1 MRKLTGLF
9 TICLLLLPF
18 SHLFAQQNRY
28 VIDSTL
34 EIPMKDGTVLS
45 CMLLYKEGAKLPLP
59 VVLRA
64 NCYPSKSDTIRAQY
78 VADSGYAGVFVY
90 NRGKSRSGGSF
101 HPMENDAA
109 DNYEAIDWISKQS
122 WCNGK
127 IGMYGG
133 SYLGFAQWATVKNV
147 HPALKTIVPQVAVGA
162 GIDYPNP
169 GGIFLTYM
177 LQWLKYVRNNHYL
190 DDATFFNEQ
199 KWKQL
204 NSDYVLRG
212 MPFGMLDS
220 LEGSGMDTIFQRWI
234 QHPGYDQYWQQM
246 TPSKEEYARINI
258 PILTTTGFFDDDQ
271 RGAMYYYNS
280 HQQYGP
286 AAGVKEHYLFIGPFD
301 HAGGQGGRR
310 RNLIPPYQ
318 IDTVAMVDQKQ
329 LVLDWFNYTLK
340 GGPKPAFLQD
350 RIAVFAMGENKWHYF
365 PSLEKMNRDTMS
377 YYLPGRPEERMTT
390 KKRGGKKPLT
400 LSYDAADTVDDTLVI
415 YDGSS
420 SVITDAVFRKKHLL
434 TLSTPTF
441 ERDFILNGS
450 ITADL
455 RMSSGTP
462 DADIM
467 LSWWEVDS
475 EGKRWPLA
483 HTAQRL
489 SLSIDRTK
497 PVYWKENEIYEVSLK
512 ESAWICKQI
521 RKGSRIVMTIS
532 PASNIAWQKN
542 YGAAKDVSQQ
552 TLLDA
557 LMHELHF
564 YPESRIN
571 IPVM

>member
-1 MRKLTGLF
+1 MRKNPVIFLLTF
-9 TICLLLLPF
+9 LLLYSSQL
-18 SHLFAQQNRY
+18 SAQSKQY

-34 EIPMKDGTVLS
+34 EIPLKDGTVLS
-45 CMLLYKEGAKLPLP
+45 CMLLYQKGATLPLP

-64 NCYPSKSDTIRAQY
+64 NCYPSKYDTLRAQY

-101 HPMENDAA
+101 YPMENDAA
-109 DNYEAIDWISKQS
+109 DNYEAIDWISKQP

-147 HPALKTIVPQVAVGA
+147 HPALKTIVPQVAVGP

-190 DDATFFNEQ
+190 DDASFFDQE
-199 KWKQL
+199 KWTSL
-204 NSDYVLRG
+204 NTAYLQRG
-212 MPFGMLDS
+212 LPFSMLDS

-234 QHPGYDQYWQQM
+234 THPGNDDYWQKM
-246 TPSKEEYARINI
+246 TPTPKEFASINI

-271 RGAMYYYNS
+271 RGAIYYYNT
-280 HQQYGP
+280 HNTYGS
-286 AAGVKEHYLFIGPFD
+286 AAALKEHYLFIGPFD
-301 HAGGQGGRR
+301 HGGGQGGKRR
-310 RNLIPPYQ
+310 DTIAPYI
-318 IDTVAMVDQKQ
+318 IDKAAMVDQKQ

-365 PSLEKMNRDTMS
+365 PSLEKMNRDTLS
-377 YYLPGRPEERMTT
+377 FYLPAKPEETLSTR
-390 KKRGGKKPLT
+390 KRGGRKPLVF
-400 LSYDAADTVDDTLVI
+400 SFDAADTVDDTLTI

-420 SVITDAVFRKKHLL
+420 SIITDAVFKKKHLI
-434 TLSTPTF
+434 TLSTPPLD
-441 ERDFILNGS
+441 RDMILNGS
-450 ITADL
+450 ITAEL
-455 RMSSGTP
+455 WMSSGTP

-475 EGKRWPLA
+475 DGKRWPLA

-489 SLSIDRTK
+489 SLSIDKAK
-497 PVYWKENEIYEVSLK
+497 PIYWKEREVHHITLK
-512 ESAWICKQI
+512 EGAWMCKQI
-521 RKGSRIVMTIS
+521 KKGSRIVMTIS
-532 PASNIAWQKN
+532 PASNIYWQKN

-564 YPESRIN
+564 YPESHIN

>member
-1 MRKLTGLF
+1 MRKNPVIILLTF
-9 TICLLLLPF
+9 LLLF
-18 SHLFAQQNRY
+18 SSLLSAQSKRY

-34 EIPMKDGTVLS
+34 EIPLKDGTVLS
-45 CMLLYKEGAKLPLP
+45 CMLLYQEGAALPLP

-101 HPMENDAA
+101 YPMENDAA
-109 DNYEAIDWISKQS
+109 DNYEAIDWISKQP

-133 SYLGFAQWATVKNV
+133 SYLGFAQWATVKNI
-147 HPALKTIVPQVAVGA
+147 HPALRTIVPQVAVGP
-162 GIDYPNP
+162 GVDYPNP

-190 DDATFFNEQ
+190 DDATFFDQE
-199 KWKQL
+199 KWTSL
-204 NSDYVLRG
+204 NKEYLLRG
-212 MPFGMLDS
+212 LPFSALDS

-234 QHPGYDQYWQQM
+234 MHPGNDDYWQKM
-246 TPSKEEYARINI
+246 TPTPEEFSRINI
-258 PILTTTGFFDDDQ
+258 PILSTTGFFDDDQ
-271 RGAMYYYNS
+271 RGAIYYYNA
-280 HQQYGP
+280 HHTYGT
-286 AAGVKEHYLFIGPFD
+286 AAALKDHYLFIGPFD
-301 HAGGQGGRR
+301 HGGGQGGKRR
-310 RNLIPPYQ
+310 DTIAPYI
-318 IDTVAMVDQKQ
+318 IDKAAMVDQKQ

-340 GGPKPAFLQD
+340 GGPKPAFLRD

-365 PSLEKMNRDTMS
+365 PSVEKMNTDTLS
-377 YYLPGRPEERMTT
+377 FYLPAKPEETMT
-390 KKRGGKKPLT
+390 KRKRGGRKPLVF
-400 LSYDAADTVDDTLVI
+400 SFDAADTADDTLTI
-415 YDGSS
+415 YDANSAI
-420 SVITDAVFRKKHLL
+420 ITEAMFSRKQLI
-434 TLSTPTF
+434 TLATPPF
-441 ERDFILNGS
+441 DKDLILNGS
-450 ITADL
+450 ISAEL
-455 RMSSGTP
+455 WMSSGTP
-462 DADIM
+462 DADLM

-489 SLSIDRTK
+489 SLSIDKAK
-497 PVYWKENEIYEVSLK
+497 PSYWKENEIYHITLK
-512 ESAWICKQI
+512 EGAWMCKQI

-532 PASNIAWQKN
+532 PAANLYWQKN

-557 LMHELHF
+557 LMHELRF
-564 YPESRIN
+564 YPESHIN